1 MREGAYQKQ
10 LIDKITALF
19 PDCLIVKNDPGYK
32 QGIPDLLILFGN
44 KWAMLEVKTSATS
57 SIQPNQQFYVEKLDG
72 MSFAAIVHP
81 DNEEMV
87 LDALQ
92 STFGSGG

>member
-10 LIDKITALF
+10 LIDKIVALF

-32 QGIPDLLILFGN
+32 QGIPDLLILFDD
-44 KWAMLEVKTSATS
+44 KWAMLEIKTSPTS
-57 SIQPNQQFYVEKLDG
+57 IIQPNQQYYVDKLDG

-92 STFGSGG
+92 STFRPGG